1 MQPYQRALLERGI
14 AANTGPFSSNED
26 PTLNQGMM
34 YAGSVGTMIM
44 DDVATA
50 FESVEE
56 NERLMRRQW
65 ERDETTRENV
75 EERLSETEEAYGRL
89 RQRTQAL
96 EDLVDYLGP
105 QVEHLTTAL
114 NAQIAWSQ
122 GLRET
127 VDVMRDMLLARE
139 HGPENPIV
147 VEDDDEDE
155 VEVRVEEEEL
165 EVPGAEADDEPDLED
180 EGRLIP
186 IEEEVDEDLEIRI
199 ARTDPAPEYE
209 APPDY

>member
-26 PTLNQGMM
+26 PTLAQGMM

-65 ERDETTRENV
+65 ERDTTSRENV
-75 EERLSETEEAYGRL
+75 EERLSETEGGYGAL
-89 RQRTQAL
+89 RQRVQAL

-105 QVEHLTTAL
+105 QVENLTNAL
-114 NAQIAWSQ
+114 NAQIAWSN
-122 GLRET
+122 T
-127 VDVMRDMLLARE
+127 MRDLVMARDLAAL

-147 VEDDDEDE
+147 VEDEGDE

-165 EVPGAEADDEPDLED
+165 VVPAADEEEEPVAKDA
-180 EGRLIP
+180 GRLVP
-186 IEEEVDEDLEIRI
+186 IEE
-199 ARTDPAPEYE
+199 
-209 APPDY
+209 